1 VPRARTKGPCIDLP
15 HAKHDVDVNGVLEEA
30 AWDRLSI
37 SRSKSVRRSGWPVEE
52 EFRGLRAVEGV
63 AGRLAVV
70 RKGGDGLCEVE

>member
-1 VPRARTKGPCIDLP
+1 MSAVSGAEASPDLT
-15 HAKHDVDVNGVLEEA
+15 AYTYVDVNGVLEEA